1 MVKHLPHTDEV
12 LILETLK
19 FGFKY
24 FKKDLFISIIAEI
37 LSFIG
42 IYTELLL
49 PLLSGILI
57 DFVIKNTVVEKDS
70 GGMFHFLLTGR
81 FGSINSMELFW
92 SVAGF
97 FMLLVVIRI
106 GLIYVRDLIQEKV
119 GLNLE
124 TTLRYASYDKLMKL
138 DSDTISEYNS
148 GELLQIL
155 NSDTIMFKELFSHRI
170 PYFGDSIFM
179 LVATIVLIA
188 TIDISFVI
196 IPLFLT
202 PILIWTMLVFKKKAR
217 ENFVQIRSNSA
228 ALNLTTQ
235 ENISGVRIVRSFVNE
250 ELEKKKFDKVNMALR
265 DTNIK
270 QVGLTAN
277 IEMTLNVIKQI
288 AYVGTIAIAAFLVMR
303 GNLTVGYILASSSYV
318 VRLMSNINSINNH
331 IVNMQQQTVAGRAL
345 KLFMEKESK
354 TPDEGC
360 ACLHAGTPNIEMK
373 NVTLEIE
380 GQKILDDI
388 SLSIPYGKK
397 VGIVGETGSGK
408 SVLLKSLLRI
418 KEITSGSITIDGHD
432 IKEYKLENL
441 RDMFACVFQ
450 DAFLFSNTVESNI
463 AFSKPYA
470 DQKLVKEAAVHA
482 QAESFINKL
491 EDGYQTII
499 GERGI
504 GISGGQKQRISIAR
518 CFLKN
523 APVFVLDDST
533 SALDVN
539 TEKVLLNEIYEKFSE
554 KTLIIT
560 AHRFSSVT
568 GCDEILYMREG
579 KVEERGTFDELM
591 KKNGSFAKVYNIQM
605 SQKETEI

>member
-1 MVKHLPHTDEV
+1 M
-12 LILETLK
+12 ETLK

-24 FKKDLFISIIAEI
+24 FKKDLFVSIIAEA
-37 LSFIG
+37 LSFLG

-49 PLLSGILI
+49 PLLSGILL
-57 DFVIKNTVVEKDS
+57 DFVIKDTAVEKDS
-70 GGMFHFLLTGR
+70 GGIFHFLLTGR
-81 FGSINSMELFW
+81 FGSVNSMELFFA
-92 SVAGF
+92 VAGF
-97 FMLLVVIRI
+97 FLLLTFLRI
-106 GLIYVRDLIQEKV
+106 TLIYVRDLIQEKV
-119 GLNLE
+119 GLDVE
-124 TTLRYASYDKLMKL
+124 TSLRQVSYDKLMKL

-155 NSDTIMFKELFSHRI
+155 NSDTIMFKELFCHRI

-179 LVATIVLIA
+179 LIMTVALISTIH
-188 TIDISFVI
+188 TSFVI
-196 IPLFLT
+196 IPLALT
-202 PILIWTMLVFKKKAR
+202 PVLIVTMLSFKKKAK
-217 ENFVQIRSNSA
+217 ENFVRIRANSA

-250 ELEKKKFDKVNMALR
+250 ELEKKKFDKVNTELR
-265 DTNIK
+265 DTNIR

-277 IEMTLNVIKQI
+277 IDLTLNVIKQI
-288 AYVGTIAIAAFLVMR
+288 AYVGTIAIAAVLVIK
-303 GNLTVGYILASSSYV
+303 GNLTPGLMLASSGYV
-318 VRLMSNINSINNH
+318 VRLLGNINNINNH
-331 IVNMQQQTVAGRAL
+331 IINMQQQTVAGLSL
-345 KLFMEKESK
+345 KHFMEKESR
-354 TPDEGC
+354 TPDDGC
-360 ACLHAGTPNIEMK
+360 PCLHSGTPNIEMK
-373 NVTLEIE
+373 NVSLEID

-388 SLSIPYGKK
+388 TLSIPYGKK

-418 KEITSGSITIDGHD
+418 KEISSGSITIDGHD

-441 RDMFACVFQ
+441 RDMYACVFQ

-491 EDGYQTII
+491 EEGYQTII

-539 TEKVLLNEIYEKFSE
+539 TEKILLDEIYEKFSE

-579 KVEERGTFDELM
+579 RVEERGTFDELM
-591 KKNGSFAKVYNIQM
+591 KMNGSFAKVYNIQM
-605 SQKETEI
+605 SQKETE

>member
-1 MVKHLPHTDEV
+1 M
-12 LILETLK
+12 ETFK
-19 FGFKY
+19 FGYKY
-24 FKKDLFISIIAEI
+24 FKKDLFISLAAEI
-37 LSFIG
+37 MSFTG

-57 DFVIKNTVVEKDS
+57 DFVINSEKVEDKS
-70 GGMFHFLLTGR
+70 GGVFHFLLTGR
-81 FGSINSMELFW
+81 FGSVHSMELFFA
-92 SVAGF
+92 VAGF
-97 FMLLVVIRI
+97 FMLLVLVRI
-106 GLIYVRDLIQEKV
+106 VLIYVRDLIQEKV

-155 NSDTIMFKELFSHRI
+155 NSDTIMFKELFCHRI
-170 PYFGDSIFM
+170 PYFGDSLFM

-188 TIDISFVI
+188 TIDISFVF
-196 IPLFLT
+196 IPLLLT
-202 PILIWTMLVFKKKAR
+202 PILILTMLVFKKKAR
-217 ENFVQIRSNSA
+217 ENFIKIRANSA
-228 ALNLTTQ
+228 ELNLTIQ

-265 DTNIK
+265 DTNIR
-270 QVGLTAN
+270 QVGLTAD

-288 AYVGTIAIAAFLVMR
+288 AYVGTIAIAAFLVIR
-303 GNLTVGYILASSSYV
+303 GNLTPGYILASSSYV
-318 VRLMSNINSINNH
+318 VRLMGNINSINNH
-331 IVNMQQQTVAGRAL
+331 IVNMQQQAVAGLAL
-345 KLFMEKESK
+345 KRFMEKESR
-354 TPDEGC
+354 TPDEGIPS
-360 ACLHAGTPNIEMK
+360 LQSGTPNIEMK
-373 NVTLEIE
+373 NVSLEID
-380 GQKILDDI
+380 GQKILEDV

-408 SVLLKSLLRI
+408 SVLLKTLLRI
-418 KEITSGSITIDGHD
+418 KEITSGSITIDDHD
-432 IKEYKLENL
+432 IKEYRLDKL
-441 RDMFACVFQ
+441 RDMYACVFQ

-579 KVEERGTFDELM
+579 RVEERGTFDELM
-591 KKNGSFAKVYNIQM
+591 KMNGSFAKVYNIQM
-605 SQKETEI
+605 SQKETD

>member
-1 MVKHLPHTDEV
+1 M
-12 LILETLK
+12 ETFK
-19 FGFKY
+19 FGYKY
-24 FKKDLFISIIAEI
+24 FKKDLFISLAAEI
-37 LSFIG
+37 MSFTG

-57 DFVIKNTVVEKDS
+57 DFVINSEKVEDKS
-70 GGMFHFLLTGR
+70 GGVFHFLLTGR
-81 FGSINSMELFW
+81 FGSVHSMELFFA
-92 SVAGF
+92 VAGF
-97 FMLLVVIRI
+97 FMLLVLVRI
-106 GLIYVRDLIQEKV
+106 VLIYVRDLIQEKV

-155 NSDTIMFKELFSHRI
+155 NSDTIMFKELFCHRI
-170 PYFGDSIFM
+170 PYFGDSLFM

-188 TIDISFVI
+188 TIDISFVF
-196 IPLFLT
+196 IPLLLT
-202 PILIWTMLVFKKKAR
+202 PVLILTMLVFKKKAR
-217 ENFVQIRSNSA
+217 ENFIKIRANSA
-228 ALNLTTQ
+228 ELNLTTQ

-265 DTNIK
+265 DTNIR
-270 QVGLTAN
+270 QVGLTAD

-288 AYVGTIAIAAFLVMR
+288 AYVGTIAIAAFLVIR
-303 GNLTVGYILASSSYV
+303 GNLTPGYILASSSYV
-318 VRLMSNINSINNH
+318 VRLMGNINSINNH
-331 IVNMQQQTVAGRAL
+331 IVNMQQQAVAGLAL
-345 KLFMEKESK
+345 KRFMEKESR
-354 TPDEGC
+354 TPDEGIPS
-360 ACLHAGTPNIEMK
+360 LQSGTPNIEMK
-373 NVTLEIE
+373 NVSLEID
-380 GQKILDDI
+380 GQKILEDV

-408 SVLLKSLLRI
+408 SVLLKTLLRI
-418 KEITSGSITIDGHD
+418 KEITSGSITIDDHD
-432 IKEYKLENL
+432 IKEYRLDKL
-441 RDMFACVFQ
+441 RDMYACVFQ

-579 KVEERGTFDELM
+579 RVEERGTFDELM
-591 KKNGSFAKVYNIQM
+591 KMNGSFAKVYNIQM
-605 SQKETEI
+605 SQKETD

>member
-1 MVKHLPHTDEV
+1 V

-81 FGSINSMELFW
+81 FGSVNSMELFW

-360 ACLHAGTPNIEMK
+360 ACLHAGTPNIEMR

-491 EDGYQTII
+491 EDGYRTII

>member
-1 MVKHLPHTDEV
+1 M
-12 LILETLK
+12 ETLK

-24 FKKDLFISIIAEI
+24 FKKDLLISIFAEL
-37 LSFIG
+37 LSFLG

-49 PLLSGILI
+49 PLLTGMLV
-57 DFVIKNTVVEKDS
+57 DYVINDTAVTADS
-70 GGMFHFLLTGR
+70 GGMFGFLLNGR
-81 FGSINSMELFW
+81 FGEVHTMRLFF

-97 FMLLVVIRI
+97 FLGLVIVRI
-106 GLIYVRDLIQEKV
+106 VMIYIRDLIQERV

-124 TTLRYASYDKLMKL
+124 TALRRVSYDKLMKL

-155 NSDTIMFKELFSHRI
+155 NSDTIMFKELFCHRI
-170 PYFGDSIFM
+170 PYFGDAIFM

-196 IPLFLT
+196 IPLLLT
-202 PILIWTMLVFKKKAR
+202 PVLVSIMLVFKKKAR
-217 ENFVQIRSNSA
+217 ENFVQIRANSA

-250 ELEKKKFDKVNMALR
+250 DLEKEKFNKVNMALR

-270 QVGLTAN
+270 QVGLTAD
-277 IEMTLNVIKQI
+277 IEMTLNIIRQI
-288 AYVGTIAIAAFLVMR
+288 AYVGTIAIGAFLVIR
-303 GNLTVGYILASSSYV
+303 GNLTVGYILSSSTYV
-318 VRLMSNINSINNH
+318 VRLMANINSINNH
-331 IVNMQQQTVAGRAL
+331 IVNMQQQTVAGLSL
-345 KLFMEKESK
+345 KRFMEKESR

-360 ACLHAGTPNIEMK
+360 PDLHSGLPHIEMK
-373 NVTLEIE
+373 NVSLEIE

-408 SVLLKSLLRI
+408 SVLLKTLLRI

-432 IKEYKLENL
+432 IKEYRLENL
-441 RDMFACVFQ
+441 RDMFSCVFQ

-491 EDGYQTII
+491 EDGYRTII

-533 SALDVN
+533 SALDVS
-539 TEKVLLNEIYEKFSE
+539 TEKVLLKEIYDKFAE

-568 GCDEILYMREG
+568 ECDEILYMREG
-579 KVEERGTFDELM
+579 RVEERGSFDELM
-591 KKNGSFAKVYNIQM
+591 KLNGSFAKVYNIQM
-605 SQKETEI
+605 SQKETE

>member
-1 MVKHLPHTDEV
+1 MF
-12 LILETLK
+12 ILETLR
-19 FGFKY
+19 FGYQY
-24 FKKDLFISIIAEI
+24 FKKDLLISILAEI

-42 IYTELLL
+42 IFAELLL

-57 DFVIKNTVVEKDS
+57 DYVIKDTAVDNES

-81 FGSINSMELFW
+81 FGSVHSMQLFFAV
-92 SVAGF
+92 SGF
-97 FMLLVVIRI
+97 FLIMVALRI
-106 GLIYVRDLIQEKV
+106 GLIYIRDLIQEHV

-124 TTLRYASYDKLMKL
+124 TSLRYASYDKLMRL
-138 DSDTISEYNS
+138 DSDTISDYNS

-155 NSDTIMFKELFSHRI
+155 NSDTIMFKELFCHRI

-179 LVATIVLIA
+179 LITTVILIA

-196 IPLFLT
+196 IPLMLA
-202 PILIWTMLVFKKKAR
+202 PVLIRAVFIFKKKAR
-217 ENFVQIRSNSA
+217 ENFTKIRANSS

-250 ELEKKKFDKVNMALR
+250 ELEKKKFNKVNM
-265 DTNIK
+265 DFCNTNID
-270 QVGLTAN
+270 QVSLTAN
-277 IEMTLNVIKQI
+277 FEMSVNIIKQI
-288 AYVGTIAIAAFLVMR
+288 AYVGTIVIGAVLVMK
-303 GNLTVGYILASSSYV
+303 GNLTIGYILSSSTYV
-318 VRLMSNINSINNH
+318 VRLMGDINSVNNN
-331 IVNMQQQTVAGRAL
+331 IVNMQQQTVAGLNL
-345 KLFMEKESK
+345 KKFMDKESK
-354 TPDEGC
+354 TPDNGRSD
-360 ACLHAGTPNIEMK
+360 LHTDTPNIELK
-373 NVTLEIE
+373 DVTLDIE
-380 GQKILDDI
+380 GQRILDKI
-388 SLSIPYGKK
+388 SISIPYGKK

-408 SVLLKSLLRI
+408 SVLLKTLLRM
-418 KEITSGSITIDGHD
+418 KEITSGSITIDGID

-450 DAFLFSNTVESNI
+450 DVFLFSNTIESNI

-482 QAESFINKL
+482 QAENFINEL
-491 EDGYQTII
+491 EDQYQTII

-533 SALDVN
+533 SALDTN
-539 TEKVLLNEIYEKFSE
+539 TEKVLLKEIYDKFSE

-560 AHRFSSVT
+560 AHRFSSVKD
-568 GCDEILYMREG
+568 CDEILYMREG
-579 KVEERGTFDELM
+579 RVEERGTFKELM
-591 KKNGSFAKVYNIQM
+591 DMNGSFAKVYKIQM
-605 SQKETEI
+605 EQKEA

>member
-1 MVKHLPHTDEV
+1 M
-12 LILETLK
+12 ETLK

>member
-1 MVKHLPHTDEV
+1 M
-12 LILETLK
+12 ETLK

-81 FGSINSMELFW
+81 FGSVNSMELFW

-360 ACLHAGTPNIEMK
+360 ACLHAGTPNIEMR

-491 EDGYQTII
+491 EDGYRTII

>member
-1 MVKHLPHTDEV
+1 M
-12 LILETLK
+12 ETLK

-42 IYTELLL
+42 IYMELLL

-57 DFVIKNTVVEKDS
+57 DYVINAEAVEKES

-81 FGSINSMELFW
+81 FGSINSMELFFY
-92 SVAGF
+92 VAGF
-97 FMLLVVIRI
+97 FMALVLVRI
-106 GLIYVRDLIQEKV
+106 VLIYIRDLIQEKV

-124 TTLRYASYDKLMKL
+124 TTLRYASYDKLMRL

-188 TIDISFVI
+188 TIDISFVV

-202 PILIWTMLVFKKKAR
+202 PVLVWTMLVFKKKAR
-217 ENFVQIRSNSA
+217 ENFIRIRSNSA

-270 QVGLTAN
+270 QVGLSAN
-277 IEMTLNVIKQI
+277 IEMTLNVIKQT
-288 AYVGTIAIAAFLVMR
+288 AYVGTIAIAAFLVIR
-303 GNLTVGYILASSSYV
+303 GNLTPGYILASSTYV
-318 VRLMSNINSINNH
+318 VRLMGNINSINNH
-331 IVNMQQQTVAGRAL
+331 IVNMQQQAVAGLSL
-345 KLFMEKESK
+345 KKFMEKESK
-354 TPDEGC
+354 TPDDGC
-360 ACLHAGTPNIEMK
+360 PCLHSGMPNIEMK
-373 NVTLEIE
+373 NVSLEIE
-380 GQKILDDI
+380 GQKILDDV

-408 SVLLKSLLRI
+408 SVLLKTLLRI
-418 KEITSGSITIDGHD
+418 KEITSGSITIDDHD

-441 RDMFACVFQ
+441 RDMYACVFQ

-523 APVFVLDDST
+523 APVFILDDST
-533 SALDVN
+533 SALDMN

-579 KVEERGTFDELM
+579 RVEERGTFEELM

-605 SQKETEI
+605 SQKETD